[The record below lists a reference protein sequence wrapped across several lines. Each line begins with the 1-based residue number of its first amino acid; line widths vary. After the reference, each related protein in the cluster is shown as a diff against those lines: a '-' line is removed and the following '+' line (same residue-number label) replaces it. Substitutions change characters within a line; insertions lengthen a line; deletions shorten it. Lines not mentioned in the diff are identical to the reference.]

1 MIERARAAGAAS
13 GASAAP
19 LKTARWADLL
29 PRAVSGAAMVAL
41 ALGAALFGGWAFA
54 LFWLLAALAI
64 VWEWQS
70 LVGRDGLP
78 LRFGLGAT
86 AVILAV
92 GSTVSG
98 RLGLALLAVLAG
110 VAVTATVAAKGTRT
124 AAGFGIVY
132 ASVLVLPVV
141 VLRASVPD
149 GLQAILWLFAV
160 VWGTD
165 IMAYFGGR
173 LVGGPK
179 LWPRM
184 SPSKTWSGFLIGIGA
199 GALAGLA
206 VAPEP
211 SSRGAV
217 LLMGLAAGAVAQG
230 GDLFESAV
238 KRRYGVKDTGQLIP
252 GHGGA
257 MDRLD
262 GFVAAALVA
271 ACFGAAR
278 AGVDAAGA
286 GLFRW

>member
-1 MIERARAAGAAS
+1 MSERARAADTAPGAI
-13 GASAAP
+13 AAP
-19 LKTARWADLL
+19 RKPPRWADLL
-29 PRAVSGAAMVAL
+29 PRALSGVAMVAL
-41 ALGAALFGGWAFA
+41 ALGTALLGGRAFA

-78 LRFGLGAT
+78 LRFGLGALALT
-86 AVILAV
+86 LAV
-92 GSTVSG
+92 VSTLSG
-98 RLGLALLAVLAG
+98 WPVLALPVVLAG
-110 VAVTATVAAKGTRT
+110 AALVATVTPAGART
-124 AAGFGIVY
+124 AAGFGLVY
-132 ASVLVLPVV
+132 AGILVLPVL

-206 VAPEP
+206 VAPDL

-217 LLMGLAAGAVAQG
+217 FLMGLAAGAVAQG

-238 KRRYGVKDTGQLIP
+238 KRRYGVKDTGRLIP

-262 GFVAAALVA
+262 GFIAAAAVA

-278 AGVDAAGA
+278 AGLGAAGA